1 MGRKTAETITVSVRG
16 MRRNLLKGD
25 DSMKISTAFLSA
37 ALIVG
42 STAFMNAD
50 DAKKKSLPTEQK
62 EDTTKSTPSGTTK
75 HSIDTVVGKV
85 TDYSEGKSIT
95 VETPKGIKKTRSFDL
110 SGNDLTANVAPGI
123 AVGSTVKV
131 VERTNNQGHKTVTV
145 TAWGKGH
152 RARAKRGT
160 STT

>member
-1 MGRKTAETITVSVRG
+1 
-16 MRRNLLKGD
+16 
-25 DSMKISTAFLSA
+25 MKISTAFLSA
-37 ALIVG
+37 ALIIG
-42 STAFMNAD
+42 STTFLNAD

-75 HSIDTVVGKV
+75 HSTDTVVGKV

-95 VETPKGIKKTRSFDL
+95 VETPKGIKKTRNFDL

-131 VERTNNQGHKTVTV
+131 VEKTDNQGHKTVTV
-145 TAWGKGH
+145 TPWGKGH
-152 RARAKRGT
+152 RARQKKGT
-160 STT
+160 ATT